1 MVSIVSFP
9 GKVMVYDKGKK
20 MKRKELIITLYE
32 QLTQDI
38 GDEIYHAHVWKR
50 VRSGIYK
57 EIFEQCSQQIPRE
70 SIRQI
75 IGIHRK
81 AQ

>member
-1 MVSIVSFP
+1 
-9 GKVMVYDKGKK
+9 

-38 GDEIYHAHVWKR
+38 GDEIHHAHVWER

-57 EIFEQCSQQIPRE
+57 EIFEQC
-70 SIRQI
+70 
-75 IGIHRK
+75 K
-81 AQ
+81 AYLIDENVNFDKSKYAL

>member
-1 MVSIVSFP
+1 
-9 GKVMVYDKGKK
+9 

-38 GDEIYHAHVWKR
+38 GDEVHHDYIWER

-57 EIFEQCSQQIPRE
+57 DIFEQCSQQIPRE

-75 IGIHRK
+75 IGIYRK
-81 AQ
+81 SVAPIQQDSKIWESKKQ

>member
-1 MVSIVSFP
+1 
-9 GKVMVYDKGKK
+9 MVYDKGKR

-38 GDEIYHAHVWKR
+38 GDEIYHDHIWER

-57 EIFEQCSQQIPRE
+57 DIYDQCSQQISRE
-70 SIRQI
+70 SIRQV

>member
-1 MVSIVSFP
+1 
-9 GKVMVYDKGKK
+9 
-20 MKRKELIITLYE
+20 MKRKELILTLYE

-38 GDEIYHAHVWKR
+38 GDEIHHDHIWER

-57 EIFEQCSQQIPRE
+57 DIYDQCSQQISRE
-70 SIRQI
+70 SIRQV